1 MTGADGGVSRDMR
14 VPPNRRL
21 HAVRIRVTAA
31 IKLYIAFQILWYY
44 YIIITVLFSFLS
56 HNVFVMSCGRNI

>member
-1 MTGADGGVSRDMR
+1 MR

-21 HAVRIRVTAA
+21 HDVRIRVTA

-44 YIIITVLFSFLS
+44 YIIITILFSFLS
-56 HNVFVMSCGRNI
+56 HNVFVMSCGIVHT